1 MDRQTAAPP
10 EPVEL
15 VEPLESEE
23 PVEPVQLYL
32 CPLFEK

>member
-15 VEPLESEE
+15 VEPVESEE